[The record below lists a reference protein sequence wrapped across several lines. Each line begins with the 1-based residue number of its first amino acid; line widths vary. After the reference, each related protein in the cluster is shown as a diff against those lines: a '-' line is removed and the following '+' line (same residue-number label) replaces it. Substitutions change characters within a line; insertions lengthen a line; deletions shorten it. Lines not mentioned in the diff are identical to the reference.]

1 MKETT
6 EINLFIHGTRIY
18 LVQNKTRYFLIC
30 YIINIRKNSLCQVKE
45 TLTQSSLSCM
55 LSNIEIN
62 IRILLKLNVPRI
74 LVLVLVHL
82 PNGKVNFVIMMVTFP
97 FVAQVTINLMMQKKW
112 PALNVRFAMLRMLLM
127 Y

>member
-97 FVAQVTINLMMQKKW
+97 FVAQVTINLMMQKK
-112 PALNVRFAMLRMLLM
+112 
-127 Y
+127 